1 MGKPGQPASARLAH
15 ALTGYIHISA
25 VHAPPRKRIV
35 GSFEKFEGLD
45 VAALIERN
53 WSALCALMDAG
64 TTDEFAWRISD
75 IYDQESGENCE
86 LHMTNWQA
94 QLMTRDGSGNAFPAG
109 ELAPIK
115 LVSAELS
122 VPTGRLLDR
131 KSTRLNSSH

>member
-94 QLMTRDGSGNAFPAG
+94 QLMTRDGYVRSEEHP
-109 ELAPIK
+109 
-115 LVSAELS
+115 SALQS
-122 VPTGRLLDR
+122 LMRISYAVFCLT
-131 KSTRLNSSH
+131 KK

>member
-64 TTDEFAWRISD
+64 TTDEFAWRIRS
-75 IYDQESGENCE
+75 EEHTSE
-86 LHMTNWQA
+86 LQS
-94 QLMTRDGSGNAFPAG
+94 LMRISYAVFCLKKKNNTKHNG
-109 ELAPIK
+109 K
-115 LVSAELS
+115 
-122 VPTGRLLDR
+122 
-131 KSTRLNSSH
+131 H

>member
-53 WSALCALMDAG
+53 WPALCALMDAG

-86 LHMTNWQA
+86 QIGRASCRERVCQYGM
-94 QLMTRDGSGNAFPAG
+94 
-109 ELAPIK
+109 I
-115 LVSAELS
+115 S
-122 VPTGRLLDR
+122 VVAR
-131 KSTRLNSSH
+131 SI

>member
-1 MGKPGQPASARLAH
+1 MFEPAGVAFLTSLRDEGRLGATGSVGGRNVWQATDWNNFVSGQPASARLAH

-64 TTDEFAWRISD
+64 TTDEFAWRS
-75 IYDQESGENCE
+75 EERRVGKECVR
-86 LHMTNWQA
+86 TC
-94 QLMTRDGSGNAFPAG
+94 RAG
-109 ELAPIK
+109 W
-115 LVSAELS
+115 SAYQ
-122 VPTGRLLDR
+122 
-131 KSTRLNSSH
+131 

>member
-86 LHMTNWQA
+86 LHMTNR
-94 QLMTRDGSGNAFPAG
+94 TEERRVGK
-109 ELAPIK
+109 EC
-115 LVSAELS
+115 VS
-122 VPTGRLLDR
+122 TGRSR
-131 KSTRLNSSH
+131 WSPYP